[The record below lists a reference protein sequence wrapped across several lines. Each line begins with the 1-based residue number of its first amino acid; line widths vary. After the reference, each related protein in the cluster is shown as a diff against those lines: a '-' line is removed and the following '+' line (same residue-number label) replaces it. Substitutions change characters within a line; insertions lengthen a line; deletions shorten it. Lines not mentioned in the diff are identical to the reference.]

1 MTIVLNYWSLVGIGI
16 VFLILG
22 YVIGQID
29 YKRQIKKERKK
40 NDFQKT

>member
-1 MTIVLNYWSLVGIGI
+1 MTITLSYWSLVGIGI

-29 YKRQIKKERKK
+29 YKRQIKKERKRK
-40 NDFQKT
+40 

>member
-1 MTIVLNYWSLVGIGI
+1 MEITIGCWSLVGIGI

-29 YKRQIKKERKK
+29 YKRQIKREKR

>member
-1 MTIVLNYWSLVGIGI
+1 MEITIGYWSLVGIGI

-29 YKRQIKKERKK
+29 YKRQIKRERK
-40 NDFQKT
+40 

>member
-1 MTIVLNYWSLVGIGI
+1 MMVTINYWSLVGIGI

-29 YKRQIKKERKK
+29 YKRQIKREKK
-40 NDFQKT
+40 

>member
-1 MTIVLNYWSLVGIGI
+1 MEITIGYWSLVGIGI

-29 YKRQIKKERKK
+29 YKRQIKREKK
-40 NDFQKT
+40 

>member
-1 MTIVLNYWSLVGIGI
+1 MTITLSYWSLVGIGI

-29 YKRQIKKERKK
+29 CKRQVKKERKK
-40 NDFQKT
+40 K

>member
-1 MTIVLNYWSLVGIGI
+1 MTITLGYWSLVGIGI

-29 YKRQIKKERKK
+29 YKRQINKERKK
-40 NDFQKT
+40 K